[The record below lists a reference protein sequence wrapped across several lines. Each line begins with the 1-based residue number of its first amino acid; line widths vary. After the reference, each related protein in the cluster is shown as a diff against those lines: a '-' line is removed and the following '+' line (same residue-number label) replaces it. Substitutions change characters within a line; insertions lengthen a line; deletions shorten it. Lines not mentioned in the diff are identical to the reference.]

1 MRHNSDNV
9 RHRFAQSLSCSPGV
23 AADPCVRGI
32 PQAHRALPVLSTGFS
47 AVALGYQFNVRVECL
62 TKLNDI
68 FWGHVIIHPI
78 DDFVRLI
85 ENL

>member
-1 MRHNSDNV
+1 MRHNSDNSRQRFV
-9 RHRFAQSLSCSPGV
+9 RHSVISLFV
-23 AADPCVRGI
+23 AADPCVREI

-47 AVALGYQFNVRVECL
+47 AVALGYEFNVHLEFL
-62 TKLNDI
+62 TKRDHV

-78 DDFVRLI
+78 DDLVRLI